1 MPPVELQAQDSLSRS
16 TNDTPVPFTPT
27 ARASRTKRR
36 DSAPRPLTK
45 RLCTTLINECVETSG
60 AEISEELL
68 TLLSREG
75 SKRQIVGQSELIPC
89 HAAQIVWKDRMIGR
103 RIFLYT
109 DYEAARYGLI
119 KSTSPTQNKRL
130 DRQTSTDP
138 RKRPTRPTRGLRRV
152 PSASNCADGPSRKQ
166 VRDPHRPGNQ
176 GSQVR
181 AAARVRGGTG
191 QTMEVEWEGAE
202 AKA

>member
-1 MPPVELQAQDSLSRS
+1 M
-16 TNDTPVPFTPT
+16 
-27 ARASRTKRR
+27 
-36 DSAPRPLTK
+36 
-45 RLCTTLINECVETSG
+45 
-60 AEISEELL
+60 
-68 TLLSREG
+68 
-75 SKRQIVGQSELIPC
+75 GQSELIPC

-152 PSASNCADGPSRKQ
+152 PSASNCADGPSRNRFEILTDLGIKARKIELPRGYEEELVKQ
-166 VRDPHRPGNQ
+166 WKWKRKEPRPRPELA
-176 GSQVR
+176 SS
-181 AAARVRGGTG
+181 RVR
-191 QTMEVEWEGAE
+191 VRKK
-202 AKA
+202 KAT